1 MSESLYLQRQ
11 SDRFLAAHPR
21 EAGWV
26 VHQIH
31 GDSGREMS
39 LNYLLDCLR
48 EWHPDAVTRRMAFPL
63 VAAGDLRNWNA
74 ASDETNAYSWR
85 GTIELV
91 WNGHDIHW
99 HKFSLVIG
107 NGLEEIYFI
116 ATKSLAALR
125 DLLLVLDR
133 YGKARHKDKKEIYV
147 VNGENIPVAAH
158 SWDDLVLP
166 THMTRDIRLNVEG
179 FFTGRERYAYLG
191 IPHRRGFLFVG
202 PPGCGKTLTLK
213 TLASNT
219 PAKFISVLGTAEVDD
234 GMLRYAMDLAEKY
247 TPAVVLLEDLDR
259 IVQAKSISLSHFLNL
274 LDGLKVLNGVL
285 VIATCNEPDKL
296 DPALLHRPSRFDR
309 VWRFELPKYDQRLA
323 LLRKRGKDF
332 FSESALETAARRSE
346 GFSMAYVQEIIV
358 SALLECT
365 HDDQPPNDYHLI
377 KSLDTLRMQ
386 RKEAS
391 KPGKAMNEGEC
402 VGFVHST
409 IDNSNLSTRGRT
421 QQHFIEYSCQSIGAC
436 S

>member
-1 MSESLYLQRQ
+1 MSESLFLQRQ
-11 SDRFLAAHPR
+11 SDRFLAAHPP

-26 VHQIH
+26 VHEFG
-31 GDSGREMS
+31 GDSADEMS

-48 EWHPDAVTRRMAFPL
+48 EWHPAAITRRMALPL
-63 VAAGDLRNWNA
+63 VGAAAFRNSMPICA
-74 ASDETNAYSWR
+74 ASETDVPNGASEEANSYGWR
-85 GTIELV
+85 GTIELI
-91 WNGHDIHW
+91 WNGQDIHC
-99 HKFSLVIG
+99 HMFSLMLG
-107 NGLEEIYFI
+107 KGCFGIYFV
-116 ATKSLAALR
+116 ATKSLAAFR

-133 YGKARHKDKKEIYV
+133 YGKARLKEKRKEIYV
-147 VNGENIPVAAH
+147 VNGDNIPVTAS

-166 THMTRDIRLNVEG
+166 AQMARDIRTNVEG
-179 FFTGRERYAYLG
+179 FFAGSARYAYLG

-219 PAKFISVLGTAEVDD
+219 PAKFISVLGTADVND
-234 GMLRYAMDLAEKY
+234 GTIRYALDLAEKY

-259 IVQAKSISLSHFLNL
+259 MVQAKDISLSHFLNL
-274 LDGLKVLNGVL
+274 LDGLKALSGVL

-296 DPALLHRPSRFDR
+296 DPALIHRPSRFDR
-309 VWRFELPKYDQRLA
+309 VWRFELPKYEQRLE
-323 LLRKRGKDF
+323 LLRRKGGTF

-365 HDDQPPNDYHLI
+365 HDDLPPNDDNLF
-377 KSLDTLRMQ
+377 KSLGTLRMQ

-391 KPGKAMNEGEC
+391 KPGESMDVRDS
-402 VGFVHST
+402 VGFCASDYRH
-409 IDNSNLSTRGRT
+409 R
-421 QQHFIEYSCQSIGAC
+421 
-436 S
+436 

>member
-1 MSESLYLQRQ
+1 MSESLYLQRI

-26 VHQIH
+26 VHQID

-48 EWHPDAVTRRMAFPL
+48 EWHPAAVTRRMAFPL
-63 VAAGDLRNWNA
+63 VTARGFRNWNA
-74 ASDETNAYSWR
+74 ASDEANAYSWR

-91 WNGHDIHW
+91 WNDHDIHC

-107 NGLEEIYFI
+107 NGFAEIYFV

-147 VNGENIPVAAH
+147 VNGDNIPVTA
-158 SWDDLVLP
+158 SPWDDLVLP
-166 THMTRDIRLNVEG
+166 APMAQDIRTNVEG
-179 FFTGRERYAYLG
+179 FFASPKRYAYLG

-219 PAKFISVLGTAEVDD
+219 PAKFISVVGRADVDD

-259 IVQAKSISLSHFLNL
+259 MVQAKGISLSHFLNL

-309 VWRFELPKYDQRLA
+309 VWRFDLPKYEQRLE
-323 LLRKRGKDF
+323 LLRRKGGTF
-332 FSESALETAARRSE
+332 FSESALEMAARRSE
-346 GFSMAYVQEIIV
+346 GFSMAYVQEIVV

-365 HDDQPPNDYHLI
+365 HDDLPPGDDHLF
-377 KSLDTLRMQ
+377 KSLDTLRLQ

-391 KPGKAMNEGEC
+391 KPGGSMEERES
-402 VGFVHST
+402 VGFCIS
-409 IDNSNLSTRGRT
+409 SNGEEAKKKDDLMDTVVGIKRR
-421 QQHFIEYSCQSIGAC
+421 
-436 S
+436 